1 MKALK
6 RMLLGIVLILLGIWG
21 AIASTISS
29 SWVNILSLL
38 PIPGILVF
46 LWGFFTHATKTR
58 RQAQPDGG
66 SFR

>member
-38 PIPGILVF
+38 PIPGIIVS
-46 LWGFFTHATKTR
+46 LWAFFTHADK
-58 RQAQPDGG
+58 
-66 SFR
+66 S